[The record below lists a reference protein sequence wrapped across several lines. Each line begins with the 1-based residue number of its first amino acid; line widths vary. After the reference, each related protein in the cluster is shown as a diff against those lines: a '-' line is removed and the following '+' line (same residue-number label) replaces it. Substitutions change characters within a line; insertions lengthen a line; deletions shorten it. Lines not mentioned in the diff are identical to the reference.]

1 MVYPVV
7 GTGWEET
14 GPSGYTY
21 AAVLV
26 RTDDAQEAALA
37 ALREVRFSGWVAP
50 PDERGWLVAV
60 AAAGAGTVAAGR
72 RGVLG
77 VGEWLGDRFTTLAV
91 LVVDDRQLVLA
102 LWSDGEER
110 GRYVSDPSWGTDDDE
125 GVLSDPVGAEVA
137 AELAAACGRP
147 DAADRLADL
156 LAEELDAESMIES
169 ERLVGVLDLLDLPRW
184 VVNASTLPREVPLGP
199 RSRDLT
205 RLGAGARGL
214 SGRVRGWAA
223 DLVRRRRP
231 PPPVLADPPRTG
243 GVDPWLL

>member
-26 RTDDAQEAALA
+26 DGAPSEVLE
-37 ALREVRFSGWVAP
+37 ALRAVRFSGWVAP

-77 VGEWLGDRFTTLAV
+77 VGEWLGDRFPVLAV
-91 LVVDDRQLVLA
+91 QVVDDRQLVLA
-102 LWSDGEER
+102 LWTDGEEQ
-110 GRYVSDPSWGTDDDE
+110 GRYVSDPAWGTDRDE
-125 GVLSDPVGAEVA
+125 GVLADPVGTDVA
-137 AELAAACGRP
+137 AGLAAACGRP
-147 DAADRLADL
+147 DVADELADL
-156 LAEELDAESMIES
+156 LAEELDAESVIES
-169 ERLVGVLDLLDLPRW
+169 ERLVKVLDLLDLPRW
-184 VVNASTLPREVPLGP
+184 LVNASALPRDVPLGP
-199 RSRDLT
+199 RSRELT
-205 RLGAGARGL
+205 RLGAGLAGPA
-214 SGRVRGWAA
+214 GRVRGWAA

-243 GVDPWLL
+243 TPDPWLF